1 MFIHEIF
8 KNADPKSLAMTGE
21 SNVTYGQLEKAVENY
36 RNTLYAMGIR
46 RGDTVGLYTA
56 NRAEFVYVYMAVVS
70 LGAIIVPVNNSL
82 VGREVDFIL
91 RDAESKLLISDM
103 PLTVSMP
110 FIDIHDLDYRAST
123 ENAPKA
129 PAFPADLTEDDVCA
143 LIYTSGTTGSP
154 KGAMITHKNQVR
166 NVEQYTAVV
175 RFKPEDKVLCVL
187 PMFHCYGLTTVVL
200 GGLLPPFHHRHP
212 PLQKPNGNHQYDH
225 EILRHHRDYGA
236 AALQPACP
244 PRRTEQHENGAHLCF
259 RRCIPSPAC
268 GTIFL

>member
-36 RNTLYAMGIR
+36 RNTLHAMGIR

-70 LGAIIVPVNNSL
+70 LGAIIVPINNSL
-82 VGREVDFIL
+82 VDREVDFIL

-110 FIDIHDLDYRAST
+110 FIDIHDLDYRASA

-200 GGLLPPFHHRHP
+200 GSLYHHSTIVILRSKSPTEIINTIMKYSVTIAIMVP
-212 PLQKPNGNHQYDH
+212 PLYN
-225 EILRHHRDYGA
+225 LLA
-236 AALQPACP
+236 
-244 PRRTEQHENGAHLCF
+244 RRGE
-259 RRCIPSPAC
+259 PSSMKR
-268 GTIFL
+268 